1 MTMNEKPSFLGMLTA
16 TAVAEH
22 RTAMALSTWSK
33 VTEDSQLLA
42 ALDQVANTE
51 EEHSVAFINRLA
63 ELGFDFVPSPLDEYT
78 DSVMLGVAR
87 SVATDVEKFR
97 LLLNYDD
104 SVPAES
110 YGLVRMFDDES
121 LDPETCG
128 LIGRFI
134 AEERVSDVLLRSELH
149 RIVVSEQVATPIA
162 DEDKLI
168 AEFASCVEQMTRIL
182 EDLKSGRS

>member
-1 MTMNEKPSFLGMLTA
+1 MDEKPSYVGMLTA

-22 RTAMALSTWSK
+22 RTAMALETWSK
-33 VTEDSQLLA
+33 ATEDTQLAA
-42 ALDQVANTE
+42 ALDQVANRE
-51 EEHSVAFINRLA
+51 EEHSVAFINRLG

-87 SVATDVEKFR
+87 SAATDIEKFR

-104 SVPAES
+104 SVTAES
-110 YGLVRMFDDES
+110 YGLVHMFDDES
-121 LDPETCG
+121 LDPQTCE

-149 RIVVSEQVATPIA
+149 RIVLSGQVATPEA

-168 AEFASCVEQMTRIL
+168 AEVASCVEQMTRIL
-182 EDLKSGRS
+182 EDLKRARG